1 MEQSNDL
8 MIRSRF
14 LRTAALGGIASA
26 LAWEAAE
33 AQPSPAGK
41 IDIHH
46 HIVPPVWLA
55 AYEARGRIGD
65 VLGNS
70 PHVAAWTPGASL
82 DQMDRYGI
90 QTAFTSLST
99 PGIWWGDAKAAR
111 ELARACNEYAA
122 DVARRHAGRFGF
134 FCATPLPDVEG
145 SLRETSYAFD
155 VLGADGVGLLTNYD
169 EKWLGDPGFAT
180 FFDELDRRGAVVFV
194 HPTGAPC
201 CAAVVPG
208 ISAAAEEYLF
218 DTTRTMTS
226 LVIAGT
232 FARCPN
238 IRFIFGQAGGTMP
251 ILAARLARV
260 LESRPEFASGS
271 HRDVLDELR
280 GQYYDVT
287 TSANAPTLAA
297 LERFA
302 DPARIVFGTD
312 FPYVPIEAT
321 DAPLTQGI
329 TDPVLLAGIQGGN
342 ARRILPRARLAHVPF

>member
-1 MEQSNDL
+1 MV
-8 MIRSRF
+8 RSRF
-14 LRTAALGGIASA
+14 LLSALGGGAAAVGWTSA
-26 LAWEAAE
+26 D
-33 AQPSPAGK
+33 AQSSPAGK

-55 AYEARGRIGD
+55 AYDARGRVSD

-70 PHVAAWTPGASL
+70 PHVARWTPGASIE
-82 DQMDRYGI
+82 QMDRFGI

-99 PGIWWGDAKAAR
+99 PGLWWGDAKAAR

-122 DVARRHAGRFGF
+122 GMTRRYPSRFGF
-134 FCATPLPDVEG
+134 FCATPLPDVES

-169 EKWLGDPGFAT
+169 EKWLGDPAFAT
-180 FFDELDRRGAVVFV
+180 FFDELNRRGAVVFV

-201 CAAVVPG
+201 CTAVVPG

-226 LVIAGT
+226 LLIAGT

-260 LESRPEFASGS
+260 LESRPPFANGS
-271 HRDVLDELR
+271 PGVLDELR

-302 DPARIVFGTD
+302 DPAKIVFGTD

-321 DAPLTQGI
+321 DVPLTQQI
-329 TDPVLLAGIQGGN
+329 ADPVLLAGIQGGN
-342 ARRILPRARLAHVPF
+342 ARNILPRARVAHVPF